1 MGDPEL
7 ILMDE
12 PTSGMD
18 ALTKRL
24 VWAQIQNKIYN
35 SHHTTKQKVSII
47 LTSHSMEECEVL
59 CSRLAIMVDGNF
71 QCLGSPTHIKQKFG
85 RGYTV
90 SLLFRNEKDMEKG
103 RIWVTETGPF
113 SRYRENLSIHNTTL
127 SFRVFSNLASGK
139 RNIFSSPSIIFKNIL
154 EQKRRLKIQDFSVKH
169 TTLDEVFVGFAK
181 SRPEDEEK
189 NDTSKSFYD
198 NQSYSNDDSVQMG
211 SHTSRFSNNN
221 SISSLP
227 SFVINPAPK
236 KDLLVNNNE
245 DIMDGYNGKV
255 FLRND

>member
-1 MGDPEL
+1 MGNPEL

-35 SHHTTKQKVSII
+35 SHHLTKNKVSII

-90 SLLFRNEKDMEKG
+90 SLLFKNENDMEKG
-103 RIWVTETGPF
+103 RTWVTERGPF
-113 SRYRENLSIHNTTL
+113 SRYHENLSIHNTTL
-127 SFRVFSNLASGK
+127 SFRVFSNFSSGK
-139 RNIFSSPSIIFKNIL
+139 QNMFSSPSIIFKNIL
-154 EQKRRLKIQDFSVKH
+154 DQKRNLKIQDFSVKH

-181 SRPEDEEK
+181 PKTAEEQE
-189 NDTSKSFYD
+189 NGLSKTFFDNMSF
-198 NQSYSNDDSVQMG
+198 SNDE
-211 SHTSRFSNNN
+211 SNQINDGDAKSLDKN
-221 SISSLP
+221 SISSL
-227 SFVINPAPK
+227 SSVEINPAYVK
-236 KDLLVNNNE
+236 SLRRYE
-245 DIMDGYNGKV
+245 DSDRAIESDSKV
-255 FLRND
+255 G

>member
-24 VWAQIQNKIYN
+24 VWAQIQSKIYN
-35 SHHTTKQKVSII
+35 SHTSCRQKVSII

-90 SLLFRNEKDMEKG
+90 SLLFKSETDMEKG
-103 RIWVTETGPF
+103 RIWVTQTGPF
-113 SRYRENLSIHNTTL
+113 SRYHENLSIHNTTL
-127 SFRVFSNLASGK
+127 SFRVFSTLSSGK
-139 RNIFSSPSIIFKNIL
+139 RNMFSSPSIIFKNIL
-154 EQKRRLKIQDFSVKH
+154 EQKRSMKIQDFSVKH

-181 SRPEDEEK
+181 SKADDEQEDDTLHK
-189 NDTSKSFYD
+189 FHDNKSYVNDESDRMDINRKH
-198 NQSYSNDDSVQMG
+198 DS
-211 SHTSRFSNNN
+211 RNN
-221 SISSLP
+221 SIASLSS
-227 SFVINPAPK
+227 IE
-236 KDLLVNNNE
+236 VNRSPRKSNQTRARGPNI
-245 DIMDGYNGKV
+245 DRHGNKV
-255 FLRND
+255 QN